1 MKTVNII
8 CKIDQR
14 TIEKYLKEQ
23 RACGDRIS
31 LSDNVCAGLKLM
43 INKKS
48 SSWTYAYRKRGYLD
62 GGRRHPQRTLKLGDP
77 VQMTPSE
84 ARLAAD
90 AIKAEVR
97 SGRDPATTMRVA
109 ERSRLAEEAR
119 KKNCSEW
126 LASYTTNRMMNGA
139 NKYQRDELRN
149 VRLALQEL
157 KVVDAFPQE
166 ISPRHIRDLTDMYPR
181 RPATGRHRL
190 GALSRFLDFL
200 LDEEAI
206 DVNPV
211 MSISKR
217 RRPKPPA
224 PRSNFFTPD
233 QLKALWHSRG
243 LQPRY
248 LRYLR
253 FMIATPLRAGEA
265 AELTWGQV
273 NTDRAEINLSSND
286 TKNSEQFTMPLNHLS
301 ASIITSVHHGHTK
314 LVFPLSTNRGVQMS
328 SWSHFNK
335 SVRKASG
342 VEAFILHDLRRTF
355 STLMA
360 ENTDA
365 GEGLIDSLLNHKQS
379 ATRGGVIRHYQQ
391 AKHLEKRRAVM
402 NQWGEILDTF
412 VAPSEPSVEPEDE

>member
-1 MKTVNII
+1 MKTINII

-14 TIEKYLKEQ
+14 IIEKYLKEQ
-23 RACGDRIS
+23 RSCGDRIS
-31 LSDNVCAGLKLM
+31 LSDTVCAGLKLI

-97 SGRDPATTMRVA
+97 SGRDPATTMRAA
-109 ERSRLAEEAR
+109 ERSRLTEEAR
-119 KKNCSEW
+119 QKNCSEW
-126 LASYTTNRMMNGA
+126 LASYTTNRMINGA
-139 NKYQRDELRN
+139 NKYQRDEMRN

-157 KVVDAFPQE
+157 KVADAFPQE
-166 ISPRHIRDLTDMYPR
+166 ISPRHIRHLTDLHPSK
-181 RPATGRHRL
+181 PATGRHRL

-206 DVNPV
+206 EVNPV
-211 MSISKR
+211 VAISKR

-224 PRSNFFTPD
+224 PRSNFFSPD
-233 QLKALWHSRG
+233 QLKTLWHSRG

-253 FMIATPLRAGEA
+253 FMITTPLRAGEA
-265 AELTWGQV
+265 AELTWDQV
-273 NTDRAEINLSSND
+273 NADRAEINLSSND

-301 ASIITSVHHGHTK
+301 TSLITSADQGHKT
-314 LVFPLSTNRGVQMS
+314 LVFPLSTNRGAQMS

-335 SVRKASG
+335 SVRKVSG
-342 VEAFILHDLRRTF
+342 LETFILHDLRRSF

-360 ENTDA
+360 ENTDVS
-365 GEGLIDSLLNHKQS
+365 EGLIDSLLNHKQS

-402 NQWGEILDTF
+402 DEWGEILGAF
-412 VAPSEPSVEPEDE
+412 VAPLESSLEPENE